1 MKVSKSIQINAPA
14 SEVWHLVAHQFE
26 DVGKWASDVAHSK
39 KTPNLALLEGAEVSG
54 RVCSSKYGDMVEGF
68 IHFDEAGMTF
78 TYDANGDAVPF
89 FITETTNTWK
99 VEAKGDNACI
109 VSFSPEVDFIPV
121 MGIIMSFPIRMFMHN
136 VLQNTLEELKHY
148 VETGK
153 VHPRK
158 KQAMAKTLYQATAS

>member
-1 MKVSKSIQINAPA
+1 MKISKSIQINAPA

-26 DVGKWASDVAHSK
+26 DVGQWASDVAHSK
-39 KTPNLALLEGAEVSG
+39 KTTNLNLLEGADVSG
-54 RVCSSKYGDMVEGF
+54 RICSSKYGDIVEGF

-78 TYDANGDAVPF
+78 TYDAKGDAVPF
-89 FITETTNTWK
+89 FIKGTINTWK

-109 VSFSPEVDFIPV
+109 MSFSPEVDFIPV
-121 MGIIMSFPIRMFMHN
+121 IGIIVGFPIRMFMRT

-148 VETGK
+148 METGK

-158 KQAMAKTLYQATAS
+158 EQTVAKTMHKVTAN